1 MADDITTNY
10 SVVIPTW
17 NRARML
23 PRAIY
28 SVLCQTV
35 APFEVLVCDDGSDD
49 ESEDIVRQFGDP
61 VKWCPGERGGRPAI
75 PRNRGIRES
84 AGEWIAFL
92 DSDDEWLP
100 QKMEKQFAGL
110 RKTGCEASCT
120 NAYRYVPATKSMSI
134 LLPARKQ
141 PISFTDLLDVNLVIC
156 SSVVLRRS
164 LLEKATGFPED
175 KTLTALEDYSLWLR
189 IASQTPFAFVNEPL
203 VTYLDEPESSVRKE
217 NADPS
222 MHKKVVFGNFRE
234 WAEAHGMSSQIN
246 QMKRNGNGSGRV
258 QGFAGWLSFVE
269 SFFSNRKTP

>member
-1 MADDITTNY
+1 MADSITTNY

-35 APFEVLVCDDGSDD
+35 APLEVLVCDDGSND
-49 ESEDIVRQFGDP
+49 ESEEIVRQFGDP

-110 RKTGCEASCT
+110 RKSGCRASCT
-120 NAYRYVPATKSMSI
+120 NAYRYVPEAKNISV
-134 LLPARKQ
+134 LLPPRKQ

-156 SSVVLRRS
+156 SSAFLHRS
-164 LLEKATGFPED
+164 LLEKASGFPED
-175 KTLTALEDYSLWLR
+175 KALTALEDYSLWLR
-189 IASQTPFAFVNEPL
+189 IASQTPFVFVDEPL
-203 VTYLDEPESSVRKE
+203 VVYLDEPKSSVRKE

-222 MHKKVVFGNFRE
+222 MHRKLVFDNFRQ
-234 WAEAHGMSSQIN
+234 WAAVHGMDSQIAR
-246 QMKRNGNGSGRV
+246 MESGVGSSRTMRGFVRRLMSAKEFPGRHK
-258 QGFAGWLSFVE
+258 A
-269 SFFSNRKTP
+269 